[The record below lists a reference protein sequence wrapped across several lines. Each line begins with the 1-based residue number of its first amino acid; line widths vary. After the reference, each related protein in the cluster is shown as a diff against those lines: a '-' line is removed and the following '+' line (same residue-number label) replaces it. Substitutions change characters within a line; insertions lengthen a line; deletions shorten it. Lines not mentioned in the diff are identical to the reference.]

1 MKILKLVS
9 VLLVST
15 IAIVGCKKS
24 ESKPAC
30 SQGKVNNEDN
40 SNGNEITGKITVIS
54 IDGDKGTTIVGSG
67 DDDRDGGDKKAKK
80 ALR

>member
-1 MKILKLVS
+1 MKILKLVF

-24 ESKPAC
+24 ECKPAS
-30 SQGKVNNEDN
+30 SQGTVNTEGN
-40 SNGNEITGKITVIS
+40 SNEITGKINVVS

-80 ALR
+80 TLR